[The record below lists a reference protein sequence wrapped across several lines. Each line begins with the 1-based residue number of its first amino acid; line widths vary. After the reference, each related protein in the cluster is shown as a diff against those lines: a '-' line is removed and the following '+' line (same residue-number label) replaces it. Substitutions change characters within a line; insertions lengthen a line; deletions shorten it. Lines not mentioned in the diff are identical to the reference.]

1 MKEHSDNFLNDQDE
15 SDDLYQDRILQ
26 VDPGQGPERIDKYIT
41 DKLIGI
47 SRNKVQ
53 AAIKAG
59 AVTIDDKPIKSN
71 YKLKGGES
79 IKLIVPKQDVDHSK
93 VLAEPIPLDIMYE
106 DDHLMVINK
115 PAGMVVHPAIG
126 NWTGTLLNALAW
138 HLHPE
143 KPADNQPFETEPPGL
158 VHRIDKDTSGVM
170 IVPKTDHS
178 ASHLGKQFYDHTI
191 ERKYLALVWG
201 SPEPEDGTIEGYIAR
216 HAKNR
221 LIYTVIPEED
231 RGKHAITHYKTI
243 QSYYY
248 VSLVECQL
256 ETGRTH
262 QIRVH
267 MKSIGHPLFADE
279 KYGGMQIRKGTVF
292 TKYKQFVQN
301 CFGIMSRQ
309 ALHARSL
316 GFIHPNTGKHML
328 FETDLPND
336 FQQVMDKWEH
346 YLTYRKN
353 NM

>member
-1 MKEHSDNFLNDQDE
+1 MNDNLDNSVDDQDE

-26 VDPGQGPERIDKYIT
+26 VDPGQGPERLDKYIT
-41 DKLIGI
+41 DKLVGI

-53 AAIKAG
+53 AAVKAG
-59 AVTIDDKPIKSN
+59 AVTVDGQTIKSN
-71 YKLKGGES
+71 YKLKGGEV
-79 IKLIVPKQDVDHSK
+79 IKLLVPKTEVDHSK

-106 DDHLMVINK
+106 DEHLMVINK
-115 PAGMVVHPAIG
+115 PAGLVVHPAKG

-138 HLHPE
+138 HLHPN
-143 KPADNQPFETEPPGL
+143 KDTNLDPFETDPPGL

-170 IVPKTDHS
+170 VIPKTDHS

-191 ERKYLALVWG
+191 ERKYRALVWG
-201 SPEPEDGTIEGYIAR
+201 APEPEEDTIESYIAR
-216 HAKNR
+216 HPKNR

-231 RGKHAITHYKTI
+231 RGKHAVTHYKTLK
-243 QSYYY
+243 SFYY

-267 MKSIGHPLFADE
+267 MKAIGHPLFADE
-279 KYGGMQIRKGTVF
+279 KYGGLQIRKGTVF

-301 CFGIMSRQ
+301 CFNIMSRQ
-309 ALHARSL
+309 ALHAKSL
-316 GFIHPNTGKHML
+316 GFIHPHTGEKMV

-346 YLTYRKN
+346 YLSYRKN